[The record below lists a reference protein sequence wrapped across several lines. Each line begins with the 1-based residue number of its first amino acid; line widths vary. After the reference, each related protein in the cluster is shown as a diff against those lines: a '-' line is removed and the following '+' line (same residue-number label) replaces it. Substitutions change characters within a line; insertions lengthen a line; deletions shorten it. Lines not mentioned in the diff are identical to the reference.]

1 MPPLIAELAAIVA
14 PTLIVAAVGFVWARS
29 GRLFQLGFVTA
40 LVTLVGTP
48 FLVFSA
54 LTKHEL
60 DLAVIAQMASATVL
74 AFCGF
79 AAVGILILRLAKLSL
94 HSYLPALIFP
104 NTGNMG
110 LPLCLFAFGE
120 QGLALAIVFFAISA
134 TLQFTIGIGIA
145 AGSADP
151 KRLLRMPL
159 TYAVL
164 AALLVLIF
172 DIPVPGWL
180 ANTSDLLG
188 GITIPLMLVALG
200 VSLAQLKVSNLGRG
214 LALSLV
220 RLAPGTAIGFAVGW
234 LLGLDEQPTSVL
246 VIQCGMPV
254 AVFNYLFAELYQRQP
269 AEVASMIIVS
279 TLISFATL
287 PFLLAFLL

>member
-14 PTLIVAAVGFVWARS
+14 PTLIVAAAGFVWARS
-29 GRLFQLGFVTA
+29 GRPFQSGFVTA

-79 AAVGILILRLAKLSL
+79 AAVGILVLRLAKLSL

-120 QGLALAIVFFAISA
+120 QGLALAIVFFTISA

-151 KRLLRMPL
+151 NRLLRMPL

-214 LALSLV
+214 LSLSLV

-234 LLGLDEQPTSVL
+234 LLGLDEQATGVL

-269 AEVASMIIVS
+269 AEVAGMIIVS

>member
-1 MPPLIAELAAIVA
+1 MPPVIAELAAIVA
-14 PTLIVAAVGFVWARS
+14 PTFIVAAIGFIWART
-29 GRLFQLGFVTA
+29 GRPFQSGFVTS

-48 FLVFSA
+48 FLVFSS
-54 LTKHEL
+54 LTKHDL
-60 DLAVIAQMASATVL
+60 DLAAVAEMAGATLL
-74 AFCGF
+74 AFIGF
-79 AAVGILILRLAKLSL
+79 AIVGIIVLRLSKLPLNSF
-94 HSYLPALIFP
+94 LPALMFP
-104 NTGNMG
+104 NSGNMG

-120 QGLALAIVFFAISA
+120 EGLALAIVFFAISA
-134 TLQFTIGIGIA
+134 TLQFTVGIGIA

-164 AALLVLIF
+164 AALLVLLF
-172 DIPVPGWL
+172 DLPVPGWL

-188 GITIPLMLVALG
+188 GITIPLMLIALG

-220 RLAPGTAIGFAVGW
+220 RLGSGAAIGFAVGT
-234 LLGLDEQPTSVL
+234 LLGLDERALGVL
-246 VIQCGMPV
+246 TIQSGMPV

-269 AEVASMIIVS
+269 AEVASLIIVS

-287 PFLLAFLL
+287 PFLLAVLL